1 MATAKQARVIATE
14 TWNEETC
21 HIRCE
26 MVNPLELGFTGG
38 QYVIVNSG
46 ILLPNGHLGKRAYSI
61 PSSDVDQR
69 RFDLIVRRIPGGVGS
84 GFIHSLKVGQVFE
97 FSGPWG
103 KYLPPKGEEPGKTLI
118 VATDTGVT
126 AALGLIRGR
135 KFVSFLSETTLTW
148 FLESDSYFIP
158 LDFVREWIPQELR
171 EWTPIQTPPVG
182 DSSRILFCRN
192 KIQEIVEGRRFNRI
206 YLSGD
211 GQVLSGLKEFFMNRG
226 YGEEQIL
233 VETFFN
239 HVELKAPSFQ
249 ERRS

>member
-1 MATAKQARVIATE
+1 MAVPKRARLIHTE
-14 TWNEETC
+14 KWNGETC

-26 MVNPLELGFTGG
+26 MVDPDELGFTGG
-38 QYVIVNSG
+38 QYVIVDSG
-46 ILLPNGHLGKRAYSI
+46 VQLPNGKKGKRAYSI
-61 PSSDVDQR
+61 ASADTDQQH
-69 RFDLIVRRIPGGVGS
+69 FDLAVRRIPGGVGS
-84 GFIHSLKVGQVFE
+84 RFIHESALGQILE

-103 KYLPPKGEEPGKTLI
+103 KYLPPTEEEQGKTLV

-135 KFVSFLSETTLTW
+135 KFAAFLPETTFIW

-171 EWTPIQTPPVG
+171 EWTPIQAPVVG

-192 KIQEIVEGRRFNRI
+192 KIEEIVERRRYDRI

-211 GQVLSGLKEFFMNRG
+211 GQVLSELKRFFMDRG

-239 HVELKAPSFQ
+239 HAELKAPSFQ